1 MSRKVTIKDIAKLV
15 GVSTTTVSH
24 YINGNYAKMS
34 DKTKNAIKQVI
45 EVTGYQPSIVAKG
58 LATSDYKTIGVV
70 IADITNPFISAVMK
84 GIHDTCREEGYTVNF
99 TNSDNDLLMEMDN
112 LNRLKQQNVSG
123 VILDAV
129 FADNPL
135 IKTLDNRNTV
145 MVDRESKQLNID
157 TIVSDNENS
166 IYKFIKLM
174 QSKGYQ
180 DIYFVTIP
188 IEGISTREQRY
199 QGFQKA
205 MELTNNN
212 NLLVLENKDE
222 FQEKIVN
229 ILKKSKSK
237 PGFFTVNGP
246 TLLSFMEIVQ
256 TLGYTYPEDYG
267 IGSYEDLDW
276 MKVLRPGIT
285 CIKQDSY
292 QIGRKAALT
301 LITKL
306 RSRENYIDNPHA
318 QTFEVPTEIV
328 IRGSI

>member
-34 DKTKNAIKQVI
+34 EKTKNAIKQAI
-45 EVTGYQPSIVAKG
+45 ELTGYHPSMVAKG

-70 IADITNPFISAVMK
+70 IADITNPFISSVMK
-84 GIHDTCREEGYTVNF
+84 GIHDTCRNEGYTVNF

-123 VILDAV
+123 IILDAV

-135 IKTLDNRNTV
+135 INTLDNKNTV
-145 MVDRESKQLNID
+145 MVDRESKHITLD
-157 TIVSDNENS
+157 TIVSDNEES
-166 IYKFIKLM
+166 TYRFIKYM
-174 QSKGYQ
+174 QNEGYQ
-180 DIYFVTIP
+180 DIYFVTPP

-205 MELTNNN
+205 MQISHHN
-212 NLLVLENKDE
+212 NLLVIDKKNELHK
-222 FQEKIVN
+222 KIAD
-229 ILKKSKSK
+229 IFKKSTSK

-246 TLLSFMEIVQ
+246 ALLSFMEIVQ
-256 TLGYTYPEDYG
+256 TLGYICPEDYG
-267 IGSYEDLDW
+267 VGSYEDLDW

-285 CIKQDSY
+285 CIRQDSY
-292 QIGRKAALT
+292 EIGRKAAST
-301 LITKL
+301 LIMKL
-306 RSRENYIDNPHA
+306 RKNTDNLGNLPA
-318 QTFEVPTEIV
+318 QAYEVPTELV
-328 IRGSI
+328 IRESI